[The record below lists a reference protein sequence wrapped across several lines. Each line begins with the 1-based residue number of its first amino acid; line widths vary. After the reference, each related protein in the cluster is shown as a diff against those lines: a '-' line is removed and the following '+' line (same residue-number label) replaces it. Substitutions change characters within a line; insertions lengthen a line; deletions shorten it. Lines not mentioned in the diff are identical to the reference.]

1 MSFPT
6 GLLISPE
13 ELAVFAIGSN
23 DAVSF
28 MEKLSKAFSSVAG
41 VNAGIQVEN
50 GCLVHLVV
58 LREPIPVENRKSY
71 SEAKGFNSI
80 IFEQIVAPTIYDDQ
94 QRADCKARLE
104 RGDYLI
110 YKPAPP
116 REWDPLPT
124 RSSSSAPSLV
134 NQGSQT
140 QAIKVHIPMDLLE
153 DFVYDE
159 GADDDGAEQSSKRS
173 RTLRPG
179 RESSFRPHKT
189 ATGEIQYR
197 MSVMAFADT
206 GAAIFPRTDRSGTD
220 TYWVDAVKDIMDHAI
235 FKEFVRQEA
244 ERLQRWASESS
255 SAHIRSS
262 VTSLAS
268 LLFILYHL
276 ASFKVLEDS
285 PHKSIVITAPKI
297 TFNPIAGQPQ
307 GYDIIPANIR
317 HFTQELVDAGL
328 VNKWAEVFMALRF
341 ARVNNLIYIFDE
353 KTFLRNETLMKSS
366 RTFKGFFVEAGPPC
380 HNPDNL
386 DSAGCFDIGY
396 SYFNET
402 RKLQDLLSHSEK
414 NAAVRKE
421 YEDPIDQSAAIV
433 DRVVIH
439 IRSPSFLR
447 TSHDRRP
454 EDNKA
459 IRTLQRA
466 IPKARYHNYEDTW
479 DTVRFLTHS
488 KFLVTSGSSFS
499 YTAAYLCAD
508 CHVVFVKP
516 KEYHDR
522 SDNFYYMGEW
532 IPHFR
537 YLNLVYNKPSP
548 TYPPTIIFRNYARCP
563 GAG

>member
-1 MSFPT
+1 MLCFCCHYSLPTQDLRSFEDEENLVAKQSSTAHSNPGSLAFRIKGGYFPRLTFISSASHSLNVSHLRNHQATQLSTPSPIQNRPYHQQLSTMSFPT

-244 ERLQRWASESS
+244 ERL
-255 SAHIRSS
+255 
-262 VTSLAS
+262 
-268 LLFILYHL
+268 
-276 ASFKVLEDS
+276 
-285 PHKSIVITAPKI
+285 
-297 TFNPIAGQPQ
+297 
-307 GYDIIPANIR
+307 
-317 HFTQELVDAGL
+317 
-328 VNKWAEVFMALRF
+328 
-341 ARVNNLIYIFDE
+341 
-353 KTFLRNETLMKSS
+353 
-366 RTFKGFFVEAGPPC
+366 
-380 HNPDNL
+380 
-386 DSAGCFDIGY
+386 
-396 SYFNET
+396 
-402 RKLQDLLSHSEK
+402 
-414 NAAVRKE
+414 
-421 YEDPIDQSAAIV
+421 
-433 DRVVIH
+433 
-439 IRSPSFLR
+439 
-447 TSHDRRP
+447 
-454 EDNKA
+454 
-459 IRTLQRA
+459 
-466 IPKARYHNYEDTW
+466 
-479 DTVRFLTHS
+479 
-488 KFLVTSGSSFS
+488 
-499 YTAAYLCAD
+499 
-508 CHVVFVKP
+508 
-516 KEYHDR
+516 
-522 SDNFYYMGEW
+522 
-532 IPHFR
+532 
-537 YLNLVYNKPSP
+537 
-548 TYPPTIIFRNYARCP
+548 
-563 GAG
+563 